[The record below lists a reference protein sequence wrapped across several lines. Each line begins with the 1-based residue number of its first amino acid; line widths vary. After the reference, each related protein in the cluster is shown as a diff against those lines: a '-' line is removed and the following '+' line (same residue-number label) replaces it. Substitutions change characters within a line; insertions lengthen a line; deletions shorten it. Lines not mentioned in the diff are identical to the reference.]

1 MSKPRIIAGTAAGR
15 QLETPKKGTRPSP
28 SRLRE
33 ALFSIIAFEPR
44 ELFVDLYSGSGAIG
58 LEAASRGFPATLV
71 ELARPAVHV
80 LRSNAQ
86 RLELPA
92 TVVQGDALK
101 YLQTIPGQAHIVF
114 AAPPYPLDLA
124 HIFETMY
131 LSTAVRPGGLYI
143 FQHPTGYEL
152 PFLANITNAEVRE
165 RRYGSNAL
173 TFIRME
179 AEHRG

>member
-15 QLETPKKGTRPSP
+15 QLATPKKGTRPSP

-71 ELARPAVHV
+71 ELSSEATRV

-101 YLQTIPGQAHIVF
+101 YIPTIPGQAHIVF

-124 HIFETMY
+124 HIFETIY
-131 LSTAVRPGGLYI
+131 LSTAARPGGLYI

-152 PFLANITNAEVRE
+152 PFLANIVGAEVRE

-173 TFIRME
+173 TFVRME
-179 AEHRG
+179 DSTQG